1 MNIATYDPSSKVQ
14 KIKNIVGLINIKD
27 IFEDIM
33 QEELHDE
40 DFHFD
45 SNVHGNM
52 IGGLGKN
59 KLKEM
64 NELTN
69 QNDKREKLLN

>member
-1 MNIATYDPSSKVQ
+1 MASYDPNTKIQ
-14 KIKNIVGLINIKD
+14 KITNIVGLINIKD

-33 QEELHDE
+33 QEELNDE

-45 SNVHGNM
+45 SNVHGNT

-64 NELTN
+64 NEMVH
-69 QNDKREKLLN
+69 QNDKQEKLLN